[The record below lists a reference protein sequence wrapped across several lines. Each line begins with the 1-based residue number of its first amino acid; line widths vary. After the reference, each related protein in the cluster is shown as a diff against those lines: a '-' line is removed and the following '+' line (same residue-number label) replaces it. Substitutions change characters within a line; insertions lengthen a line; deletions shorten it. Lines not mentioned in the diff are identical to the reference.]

1 MKDQYDESNPM
12 LEGKA
17 TIRIAL
23 LKPTPAKPTGSI
35 ISDVN
40 FTPELDYK
48 NLNRAKMQLHS
59 ILADVAIKAVLDF
72 LDKAESGTTQHDINS
87 AQ

>member
-23 LKPTPAKPTGSI
+23 LKPTPESPTGKI

-48 NLNRAKMQLHS
+48 NLKRADMQPHVM
-59 ILADVAIKAVLDF
+59 LADIAVKAVLDF
-72 LDKAESGTTQHDINS
+72 LYKAESGTTQHDINS
-87 AQ
+87 GQ